1 MSKTPGTISIRL
13 IYETPCHD
21 IAPAKL
27 KRLVRQVCRQ
37 FRISRATVNIALV
50 SDKTIRT
57 LHKKIFRSAKITD
70 VISFDLS
77 DPLEKSRFF
86 DIIINAGQ
94 ARRQARRRG
103 HIAQAEAALYLVH
116 GLLHQLG
123 FNDATE
129 AQARRMHLQE
139 DEILRDAGFGNVY
152 YSAKKG

>member
-13 IYETPCHD
+13 TCETLCHD
-21 IAPAKL
+21 ITPAKL
-27 KRLVRQVCRQ
+27 KRLVRQVCRR

-57 LHKKIFRSAKITD
+57 LHKKNFRSAKITD

-77 DPLEKSRFF
+77 DSLEKSRFF

-103 HIAQAEAALYLVH
+103 HTAQAEAALYLVH
-116 GLLHQLG
+116 GLLHQFG

-129 AQARRMHLQE
+129 ALARRMHRQE
-139 DEILRDAGFGNVY
+139 DEILRGAGFGNVY
-152 YSAKKG
+152 YSAEKG